1 MGFFL
6 WVLAM
11 RFLVRFC
18 IVLVC
23 ALGLSACQSSQGPD
37 GLLADPGARVFNFDW
52 RLSGDPQVGPM
63 QVFDNGT
70 RIWLHFAPDQ
80 ILPAVFG
87 RRDGQEVLLSLRSLG
102 QFQLVDGLWAEL
114 VFRAGRAQAQASLR
128 RKSSQSEGS
137 ALSGAGESDVL
148 AQPLSVEDPLK
159 PSSVGAVQVL
169 ELEPGRAG
177 QSRQGADQ
185 KEARRS
191 RSSQNAALPASL
203 STQELE
209 NEAQRSRSWRHGSA
223 SVQSGSA
230 LIPVLGKEPEPAP
243 AQLVQRVAFQASS
256 DMWAVNLPN
265 PDSTVFELRLK
276 DRTLRQ
282 ALMRWAKQAKWVFAP
297 EHWTLEVDFPVK
309 AAASFMGNFESA
321 VVQLLTAAQLNAH
334 SLQACFYSNQVL
346 RVLASPQPCDPSV
359 QQQERS

>member
-18 IVLVC
+18 IVLIC

-52 RLSGDPQVGPM
+52 RLSGDPKVGPM

-87 RRDGQEVLLSLRSLG
+87 RRDGQEVLLSLRPSG

-137 ALSGAGESDVL
+137 ALSGAEESDVL
-148 AQPLSVEDPLK
+148 AQPLLVGDPLK

-169 ELEPGRAG
+169 ELEPG
-177 QSRQGADQ
+177 
-185 KEARRS
+185 
-191 RSSQNAALPASL
+191 
-203 STQELE
+203 
-209 NEAQRSRSWRHGSA
+209 
-223 SVQSGSA
+223 
-230 LIPVLGKEPEPAP
+230 PAP

-256 DMWAVNLPN
+256 DVWAVNLPN

-309 AAASFMGNFESA
+309 AAASFKGNFESA

>member
-1 MGFFL
+1 
-6 WVLAM
+6 M

-18 IVLVC
+18 VLLMC
-23 ALGLSACQSSQGPD
+23 ALGLSACQTSQGPD
-37 GLLADPGARVFNFDW
+37 GLPADPGARVFNFDW

-70 RIWLHFAPDQ
+70 RIWLHFAPEQ
-80 ILPAVFG
+80 RLPAVFG
-87 RRDGQEVLLSLRSLG
+87 RRDGQEVLLSLRPSG
-102 QFQLVDGLWAEL
+102 QFQLIDGLWAEL

-137 ALSGAGESDVL
+137 AFPEAGGAAVL
-148 AQPLSVEDPLK
+148 AQPLPVGVPLK
-159 PSSVGAVQVL
+159 PSPVGAIQPPV
-169 ELEPGRAG
+169 LEPGSAG
-177 QSRQGADQ
+177 GLRQGAGQ
-185 KEARRS
+185 KEAERGS
-191 RSSQNAALPASL
+191 SSQNAALPASL
-203 STQELE
+203 STNQVLE
-209 NEAQRSRSWRHGSA
+209 NDAQRSGSWRHGSA
-223 SVQSGSA
+223 PVQSGSA
-230 LIPVLGKEPEPAP
+230 LTSALGKEPEPAH

-256 DMWAVNLPN
+256 DVWAVNLPN

-282 ALMRWAKQAKWVFAP
+282 ALMRWAKQAKWVFAS

-309 AAASFMGNFESA
+309 AAASFKGSFESA

-346 RVLASPQPCDPSV
+346 RVLASPQPCDPSM
-359 QQQERS
+359 QQEQS

>member
-1 MGFFL
+1 
-6 WVLAM
+6 M

-169 ELEPGRAG
+169 ELEP
-177 QSRQGADQ
+177 
-185 KEARRS
+185 
-191 RSSQNAALPASL
+191 
-203 STQELE
+203 
-209 NEAQRSRSWRHGSA
+209 
-223 SVQSGSA
+223 
-230 LIPVLGKEPEPAP
+230 EPAP

>member
-1 MGFFL
+1 
-6 WVLAM
+6 M

-18 IVLVC
+18 IVLIC

-52 RLSGDPQVGPM
+52 RLSGDPKVGPM

-87 RRDGQEVLLSLRSLG
+87 RRDGQEVLLSLRPSG

-137 ALSGAGESDVL
+137 ALSGAEESDVL
-148 AQPLSVEDPLK
+148 AQPLLVGDPLK

-169 ELEPGRAG
+169 ELEPG
-177 QSRQGADQ
+177 
-185 KEARRS
+185 
-191 RSSQNAALPASL
+191 
-203 STQELE
+203 
-209 NEAQRSRSWRHGSA
+209 
-223 SVQSGSA
+223 
-230 LIPVLGKEPEPAP
+230 PAP

-256 DMWAVNLPN
+256 DVWAVNLPN

-309 AAASFMGNFESA
+309 AAASFKGNFESA

>member
-6 WVLAM
+6 WVLVM

-18 IVLVC
+18 IVLIC

-52 RLSGDPQVGPM
+52 RLSGDPKVGPM

-87 RRDGQEVLLSLRSLG
+87 RRDGQEVLLSLRPSG

-137 ALSGAGESDVL
+137 ALSGAEESDVL
-148 AQPLSVEDPLK
+148 AQPLPIGDPLK

-169 ELEPGRAG
+169 EL
-177 QSRQGADQ
+177 
-185 KEARRS
+185 
-191 RSSQNAALPASL
+191 
-203 STQELE
+203 
-209 NEAQRSRSWRHGSA
+209 
-223 SVQSGSA
+223 
-230 LIPVLGKEPEPAP
+230 EPEPAP

-309 AAASFMGNFESA
+309 AAASFKGNFESA

>member
-6 WVLAM
+6 WVLVM

-18 IVLVC
+18 IVLIC

-52 RLSGDPQVGPM
+52 RLSGDPKVGPM

-87 RRDGQEVLLSLRSLG
+87 RRDGQEVLLSLRPSG

-114 VFRAGRAQAQASLR
+114 VFRAGKAQAQASLR

-137 ALSGAGESDVL
+137 ALSGAEESDVS
-148 AQPLSVEDPLK
+148 AQPLLVGDPLK

-169 ELEPGRAG
+169 EL
-177 QSRQGADQ
+177 
-185 KEARRS
+185 
-191 RSSQNAALPASL
+191 
-203 STQELE
+203 
-209 NEAQRSRSWRHGSA
+209 
-223 SVQSGSA
+223 
-230 LIPVLGKEPEPAP
+230 EPEPAP

-256 DMWAVNLPN
+256 DVWAVNLPN

-309 AAASFMGNFESA
+309 AAASFKGNFESA

>member
-18 IVLVC
+18 ILLMC

-87 RRDGQEVLLSLRSLG
+87 RRDGQEVLLSLRPSG

-137 ALSGAGESDVL
+137 ALSGAEESDVL
-148 AQPLSVEDPLK
+148 AQPLSVGDPLK
-159 PSSVGAVQVL
+159 PSSVGAVQV
-169 ELEPGRAG
+169 LEPGRAG

-185 KEARRS
+185 KEAGRGS
-191 RSSQNAALPASL
+191 PSQNAALPASL
-203 STQELE
+203 STSQVLE
-209 NEAQRSRSWRHGSA
+209 NDAQRSRSWQHGSA
-223 SVQSGSA
+223 PVQSGSA
-230 LIPVLGKEPEPAP
+230 LIPVLGKEPEPA
-243 AQLVQRVAFQASS
+243 QLVQQVAFQASS
-256 DMWAVNLPN
+256 DVWAVNLPN

-282 ALMRWAKQAKWVFAP
+282 ALKRWAKQAKWVFAP

-309 AAASFMGNFESA
+309 AAATFKGSFESA

>member
-1 MGFFL
+1 
-6 WVLAM
+6 M

-18 IVLVC
+18 IVLIC

-52 RLSGDPQVGPM
+52 RLSGDPKVGPM

-87 RRDGQEVLLSLRSLG
+87 RRDGQEVLLSLRPSG

-137 ALSGAGESDVL
+137 ALSGAEESDVL
-148 AQPLSVEDPLK
+148 AQPLLVGDPLK

-169 ELEPGRAG
+169 ELEPG
-177 QSRQGADQ
+177 
-185 KEARRS
+185 
-191 RSSQNAALPASL
+191 
-203 STQELE
+203 
-209 NEAQRSRSWRHGSA
+209 
-223 SVQSGSA
+223 
-230 LIPVLGKEPEPAP
+230 PAP

-309 AAASFMGNFESA
+309 AAASFKGNFESA